1 MLCDWL
7 QNAVKGV
14 VSIGAVIGNWP
25 AMARHICDT
34 PRARKRRRLDD
45 LETFNT
51 KLHSLS

>member
-1 MLCDWL
+1 MLCDCL

-14 VSIGAVIGNWP
+14 VSIDAITNNWP

-34 PRARKRRRLDD
+34 PRARTRRRIDD